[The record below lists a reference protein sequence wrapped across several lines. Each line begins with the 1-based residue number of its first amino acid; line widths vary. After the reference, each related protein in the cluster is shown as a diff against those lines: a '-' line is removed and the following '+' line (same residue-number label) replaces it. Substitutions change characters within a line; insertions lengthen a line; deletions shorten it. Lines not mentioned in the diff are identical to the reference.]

1 MHGTG
6 EAGATITLYAQQAS
20 TTAGNNT
27 GSNIYIAVATA
38 IVAANGSWS
47 IDVSNISDVPINDN
61 EFFYVTQT
69 DKSGNTSAP
78 SDSVHYWHGDWTNSV
93 TEVNDDY
100 IFAGNINDTA
110 TINVNDANDDLV
122 IDGGNGNDTAI
133 FKGNVAEY
141 SITTNSEGHL
151 IVTHNSTS
159 TDSDNNG
166 IGDQVELRNIETI
179 KFADGTYDVVNG
191 TFVPTVSIA
200 TTIVTEDNSQIIGTA
215 IDTDGTIAL
224 ASYSANHGIVSL
236 DNNGNIIYTPNSNY
250 SGSDDVTITIVD
262 DKGATVTK
270 TINLTINAV
279 ADSPIANIN
288 ISTSTVI
295 HITEISST
303 SQDLGKL
310 SAYLNGQNNILGS
323 TLIDLAN
330 NACGN
335 TILTQTN
342 IELSTLGDGDVAMYN
357 AQRDIDSLTLS
368 DSTPITATIPQVDLS
383 GATMIQ
389 GNITGTYSMSSD
401 KEVFADNAVQLD
413 IIKGTNGND
422 TISVGGDLKG
432 SSFYTYDGDDSIVG
446 RYGEYSS
453 GASIYTG
460 NGNDTVVLEGNLH
473 GTSIYMDNAS
483 NSGNDIVDLTGQL
496 EASSIYTYGGD
507 DNITVKGDMQASSIY
522 TGDGNDKVIIDG
534 GDMQA
539 SSIYTGD
546 GNDIV
551 VVRGNMQAST
561 VVTGSGNDIIA
572 LETLQGST
580 VNGESGTDIIY
591 LAKSSSS
598 YSFEVVTFGH
608 DVNGIGNMS
617 GILVDHDTG
626 DKLFFYNIEGFAFG
640 DGSGLN
646 TSATTKTFYQYSV
659 DISAALTDNDGSET
673 LSVLITGVPSTG
685 TLTSTSYALINNGDG
700 TWSVEIPQGTT
711 SIADNSIILTVAEGE
726 TDFKLG
732 IMAKATEASD
742 ITGNTYAE
750 TTATTPILITVDEHI
765 IQQGSDDY
773 VVSGQSEADTDITI
787 TIGNTTKTVT
797 TDSSGN
803 WSIGFALAELPID
816 KNIVATVSVSD
827 AYGNTNQITQGLM
840 LSTSGLH
847 AEYFGY
853 KEGIDGAN
861 LLSLSQVKNFIAD
874 KTADATF
881 TATKI
886 DYYMS
891 GGDLGKGNNL
901 QTFIGADA
909 STLSNDPSDTSDAI
923 IRFTGQVLISS
934 GTYNF
939 KVTGDDGYRIVLDG
953 KVVAEY
959 DGIQS
964 PTTREHASFSID
976 SDGLHDIEILYWDQ
990 AGVAKLKVEIK
1001 EEGGQYTTLDDN
1013 VMKNSIDT
1021 ISNNN
1026 MVYDENSSLID
1037 GGTGDDTIELMSG
1050 QSIDFSQIGN
1060 VIENIE
1066 EIDLSVDGKNELKNI
1081 TLQDVIDM
1089 TDDKNEIKITGTS
1102 EDKVTLSNEWS
1113 KGITED
1119 GYTEYTATSNND
1131 ETVKLKIQTDITD
1144 VTIG

>member
-93 TEVNDDY
+93 TETSDDY
-100 IFAGNINDTA
+100 IFAGNGNDNITIGVNDT
-110 TINVNDANDDLV
+110 NDSLV

-133 FKGNVAEY
+133 FKGNMAEY
-141 SITTNSEGHL
+141 SITTNSDGHIL
-151 IVTHNSTS
+151 VTHNSTS

-166 IGDQVELRNIETI
+166 IGDQIELRNIETI

-191 TFVPTVSIA
+191 TFVPIVNIV
-200 TTIVTEDNSQIIGTA
+200 TTIVTEDNAQIIGTA
-215 IDTDGTIAL
+215 VDTDGTIAL
-224 ASYSANHGIVSL
+224 ASYSANHGTVTL
-236 DNNGNIIYTPNSNY
+236 DNNGNIIYTPDNNY
-250 SGSDDVTITIVD
+250 SGSDNVTVTIID
-262 DKGATVTK
+262 DKGATVTQ

-279 ADSPIANIN
+279 ADTPIANIA
-288 ISTSTVI
+288 ISPATAI
-295 HITEISST
+295 YITEISST
-303 SQDLGKL
+303 AQDLGKL
-310 SAYLNGQNNILGS
+310 SAYLNGQSNILGS

-368 DSTPITATIPQVDLS
+368 GSTPITTPTIPQVDLS

-389 GNITGTYSMSSD
+389 GDITGIYHMNSN

-432 SSFYTYDGDDSIVG
+432 SSFYTYDGDDTIVG
-446 RYGEYSS
+446 RYGDYSS

-460 NGNDTVVLEGNLH
+460 NGNDTVVLEGKLH
-473 GTSIYMDNAS
+473 GTSIYTDNAS
-483 NSGNDIVDLTGQL
+483 NNGNDTVYITGQL
-496 EASSIYTYGGD
+496 GASSIYTYGGD
-507 DNITVKGDMQASSIY
+507 DNIHIKGDMQASSIY

-561 VVTGSGNDIIA
+561 IVTGSGNDIIA

-591 LAKSSSS
+591 LAKPSSS
-598 YSFEVVTFGH
+598 YYFELVTFGH
-608 DVNGIGNMS
+608 NSNGIGNMS
-617 GILVDHDTG
+617 GILVDHSTG

-646 TSATTKTFYQYSV
+646 TSATTTTVYKYNV
-659 DISAALTDNDGSET
+659 DISAALTDLDGSET

-685 TLTSTSYALINNGDG
+685 TLTSTNYTLINNGDG

-726 TDFKLG
+726 TDFKLS
-732 IMAKATEASD
+732 ITAKATETSD
-742 ITGNTYAE
+742 TTGNNYAE
-750 TTATTPILITVDEHI
+750 ITATTPLLVTVDEHI
-765 IQQGSDDY
+765 IQQGSDY
-773 VVSGQSEADTDITI
+773 VVSGQSEANTEITI
-787 TIGNTTKTVT
+787 TIGNTTKITT

-803 WSIGFALAELPID
+803 WSIGFSSTELPVD

-827 AYGNTNQITQGLM
+827 TYGNTNQITKGLM
-840 LSTSGLH
+840 PSISGLH

-853 KEGIDGAN
+853 KEGTDGSN
-861 LLSLSQVKNFIAD
+861 LLTISQVKNFIAN

-881 TATKI
+881 TATKL

-891 GGDLGKGNNL
+891 GGDLGRGSNL
-901 QTFIGADA
+901 QTFIGSDA

-939 KVTGDDGYRIVLDG
+939 KITGDDGYRIVLDG

-964 PTTREHASFSID
+964 ATTREHPSFNID

-990 AGVAKLKVEIK
+990 AGVAKLKVEIR
-1001 EEGGQYTTLDDN
+1001 EEGGQYTILDDN
-1013 VMKNSIDT
+1013 AMKYSVANTSD
-1021 ISNNN
+1021 NN
-1026 MVYDENSSLID
+1026 MTYNENSSLID
-1037 GGTGDDTIELMSG
+1037 GGIGDDTLELMSG
-1050 QSIDFSQIGN
+1050 QNIDFSQIGN
-1060 VIENIE
+1060 VLKNIE
-1066 EIDLSVDGKNELKNI
+1066 EIDLSANGKNELTKI

-1089 TDDKNEIKITGTS
+1089 TDDRNEIKITGTV

-1113 KGITED
+1113 KGITTD
-1119 GYTEYTATSNND
+1119 GYTEYTATSND